1 MALAARRIE
10 KLENLKK
17 QITEFGGIAIC
28 VQTDVT
34 QRDQVKRLVQETISN
49 LGPVDILINNAGVW
63 YWSLM
68 KNLREDLWDEQID
81 VNIKGLTNCI
91 GAVLDGMVKRRT
103 GHIVNMSSENGKKG
117 FPGLAIYTGTK
128 FYVEGLSLNL
138 RQEVCKLGIRVTCIQ
153 PGDVVVE
160 DRAKTLPDSES
171 AVLDTT
177 LTIEKLMDPTD
188 IANAVLYAV
197 TQPDY
202 VAVNEILV
210 QVREFPL

>member
-34 QRDQVKRLVQETISN
+34 QRDQVKRLVQQTISN